1 MKSKELVSFCLYRYP
16 SKTSMGFYFS
26 STSPKSF
33 VLQNNSDFFPAEKSG
48 VNTQDRRPQST
59 RQTQKI
65 QRTQVPPTRAT
76 IRDGEIGASL
86 STDAAYVT
94 TKSVTA
100 STMGVS
106 GTETGTT
113 GRGKGTVAPGTSTS
127 ANSSLLPTASLVE
140 AVEESTPVEPVQR
153 SVTDDGVPGHTDTKV
168 ESHPTVET
176 KGTTSKA
183 TNHEGEHSSSVHL
196 VQLEEQ
202 IPKNDV
208 HCADGENIKLLFLVF
223 HRLGLIRG
231 KYSLNKKFPFD
242 QTCFLK

>member
-1 MKSKELVSFCLYRYP
+1 MKSKESWA
-16 SKTSMGFYFS
+16 
-26 STSPKSF
+26 STSHKSF
-33 VLQNNSDFFPAEKSG
+33 VLQNNSDFFPAGKSG
-48 VNTQDRRPQST
+48 VNTQDRRPQRT
-59 RQTQKI
+59 QQTPKV

-94 TKSVTA
+94 PKSVTA

-113 GRGKGTVAPGTSTS
+113 GRGKGTVAPGTSTR

-153 SVTDDGVPGHTDTKV
+153 SVADDGVPGHTDTKV
-168 ESHPTVET
+168 ESHHTVET
-176 KGTTSKA
+176 TGTTSKA
-183 TNHEGEHSSSVHL
+183 TNHESEHSSSVHL

-223 HRLGLIRG
+223 HSLGLIRG

-242 QTCFLK
+242 QTCLLKLISQ

>member
-1 MKSKELVSFCLYRYP
+1 MKSKESWA
-16 SKTSMGFYFS
+16 
-26 STSPKSF
+26 STSHKSF

-59 RQTQKI
+59 QQNPKI
-65 QRTQVPPTRAT
+65 QRTQLPPTRAT

-113 GRGKGTVAPGTSTS
+113 GRGKDTVAPGTSTS
-127 ANSSLLPTASLVE
+127 ANSSLLPTASTRE
-140 AVEESTPVEPVQR
+140 AVETKEESTPVEPVQR

-176 KGTTSKA
+176 TGTTSKA
-183 TNHEGEHSSSVHL
+183 TNHESEHSRSVHL

-202 IPKNDV
+202 IPKKDV

-223 HRLGLIRG
+223 HSLGLIRG

>member
-1 MKSKELVSFCLYRYP
+1 MKSKESWA
-16 SKTSMGFYFS
+16 
-26 STSPKSF
+26 STSHKSF
-33 VLQNNSDFFPAEKSG
+33 VLQNNSDFFPAGKSG
-48 VNTQDRRPQST
+48 VNTQDRRPQRT
-59 RQTQKI
+59 QQTPKV

-94 TKSVTA
+94 PKSVTA

-106 GTETGTT
+106 VTETGTT
-113 GRGKGTVAPGTSTS
+113 GRGKGTVAPGTSTR

-153 SVTDDGVPGHTDTKV
+153 SVADDGVPGHTDTKV

-176 KGTTSKA
+176 TGTTSKA
-183 TNHEGEHSSSVHL
+183 TNHESEHSSSVHL

-223 HRLGLIRG
+223 HSLGLIRG

-242 QTCFLK
+242 QTCLLKLISQ

>member
-1 MKSKELVSFCLYRYP
+1 
-16 SKTSMGFYFS
+16 MGFYFS

-48 VNTQDRRPQST
+48 VNAQDRRPQST

-113 GRGKGTVAPGTSTS
+113 GRGKDTVAPGTSTS
-127 ANSSLLPTASLVE
+127 ANSSLLPTASTRE
-140 AVEESTPVEPVQR
+140 AVETKEESTPVEPVQR

-176 KGTTSKA
+176 TGTTSKV

>member
-1 MKSKELVSFCLYRYP
+1 
-16 SKTSMGFYFS
+16 MGFHFS

-59 RQTQKI
+59 QQTQKI

-113 GRGKGTVAPGTSTS
+113 GRGKDTVAPGTSTS

-176 KGTTSKA
+176 TGTTSKA

-208 HCADGENIKLLFLVF
+208 HCADGESIKLLFLVF
-223 HRLGLIRG
+223 HSLGLIRG
-231 KYSLNKKFPFD
+231 KYSLNKKIPF
-242 QTCFLK
+242 

>member
-1 MKSKELVSFCLYRYP
+1 M
-16 SKTSMGFYFS
+16 
-26 STSPKSF
+26 
-33 VLQNNSDFFPAEKSG
+33 
-48 VNTQDRRPQST
+48 NTQDRRPQRT
-59 RQTQKI
+59 QQTPKV

-94 TKSVTA
+94 PKSVTA

-106 GTETGTT
+106 GTERGTT
-113 GRGKGTVAPGTSTS
+113 GRGKGTVAPGTSTR
-127 ANSSLLPTASLVE
+127 ANSCLLPTASLVE

-176 KGTTSKA
+176 TGTTSKA
-183 TNHEGEHSSSVHL
+183 TNHESEHSSSVHL

-223 HRLGLIRG
+223 HSLGLIRG
-231 KYSLNKKFPFD
+231 KYSLNKKIPF
-242 QTCFLK
+242 

>member
-1 MKSKELVSFCLYRYP
+1 
-16 SKTSMGFYFS
+16 MGFYFS

-113 GRGKGTVAPGTSTS
+113 ERGKDTVAPGTSTS
-127 ANSSLLPTASLVE
+127 ANSSLLPTASTRE
-140 AVEESTPVEPVQR
+140 AVETKEESTPVEPVQR

-176 KGTTSKA
+176 TGTTSKA

>member
-1 MKSKELVSFCLYRYP
+1 MKSKESWA
-16 SKTSMGFYFS
+16 
-26 STSPKSF
+26 STSHKSF
-33 VLQNNSDFFPAEKSG
+33 VLQNNSDFFPAGKSG
-48 VNTQDRRPQST
+48 VNTQDRRPQRT
-59 RQTQKI
+59 QQTPKV
-65 QRTQVPPTRAT
+65 QRTQVPATRAT

-94 TKSVTA
+94 PKSVTA

-113 GRGKGTVAPGTSTS
+113 GRGKGTVAPGTSTR

-153 SVTDDGVPGHTDTKV
+153 SVADDGVPGHTDTKV

-176 KGTTSKA
+176 TGTTSKA
-183 TNHEGEHSSSVHL
+183 TNHESEHSSSVHL

-223 HRLGLIRG
+223 HSLGLIRG

-242 QTCFLK
+242 QTCLLKLISQ